1 MKVRAYEPYRAFL
14 KDRIRQEVDFRQTDQ
29 NRRLP
34 PPPLQKPFDPSAPLV
49 ELADGG
55 SALKKLCSRPVGELI
70 LSRESRRSFRSD
82 SFSLEELSALLF
94 AVQGVRRT
102 LNAAVALRTVPSAGA
117 RHPFETYI
125 AVHNVD
131 SLERGLYRYLPF
143 EGKLLFLYPDPEIGE
158 RAAAACLDQR
168 FVASAG
174 ATFFWTAIPAR
185 TEWRYGAASHK
196 VIALDAGHLCQN
208 LYLACESIGA
218 GTCAIAAYD
227 QDACDQLLGV
237 DGVEEFTV
245 YCGAAGKVG

>member
-1 MKVRAYEPYRAFL
+1 MNDGAYEPYRAFL
-14 KDRIRQEVDFRQTDQ
+14 KDHIRQEVDFRRTDQ

-34 PPPLQKPFDPSAPLV
+34 PPPLQKPFEPGSPLL
-49 ELADGG
+49 ELPDG
-55 SALKKLCSRPVGELI
+55 ALALEQRCSQPLGDLI
-70 LSRESRRSFRSD
+70 LSRESRRSFLSD
-82 SFSLEELSALLF
+82 PFSLEELSALLF

-102 LNAAVALRTVPSAGA
+102 LSAAVALRTVPSAGA

-143 EGKLLFLYPDPEIGE
+143 EGKLLFLYPDPDIGE

-168 FVASAG
+168 FVASAA

-185 TEWRYGAASHK
+185 TEWRYGTASHK

-208 LYLACESIGA
+208 LYLACESIDA
-218 GTCAIAAYD
+218 GVCAIAAYD
-227 QDACDQLLGV
+227 QDECDRLLGV

-245 YCGAAGKVG
+245 YCAAAGKVG